1 MSEARMYRPSVA
13 NNEITIFLKIEFVKS
28 ELGVRGPSVL
38 MMLSTPLKARK
49 NATIYRFQMH
59 VV

>member
-1 MSEARMYRPSVA
+1 MYRPSVA

-59 VV
+59 AV